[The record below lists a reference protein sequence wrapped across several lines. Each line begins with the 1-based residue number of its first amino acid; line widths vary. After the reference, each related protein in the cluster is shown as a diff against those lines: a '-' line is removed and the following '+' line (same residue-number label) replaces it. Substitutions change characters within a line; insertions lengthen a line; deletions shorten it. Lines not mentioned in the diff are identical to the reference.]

1 MKKKKILYLIIIVLI
16 IAVPVSSYLFYSVL
30 HDESRLSVLEKEWIS
45 NNKNNVISINV
56 INDINVFG
64 KDGKG
69 VYLDFL
75 DSLSEKYL
83 LEINPVTF
91 NSDEKVDGVSLT
103 YTTNNDV
110 ESLYEDEFV
119 VVNKANDK
127 ILSFNNLNFTK
138 IAINK
143 EYKDYLKAF
152 VNFND
157 TVEIIEED
165 NKENLLKDFKEN
177 EEIKY
182 IIVPKL
188 MYLDEIL
195 KNDYHIVYHISD
207 AKIHVGVTKDD
218 SELSSII
225 SKYFKSYKKK
235 SFDESFNKNELEAFI
250 KNLNIS
256 STDIDKIKSGTYKYG
271 FINNDPYELISGGTF
286 GGINAVY
293 LKKFSDLIDV
303 KIDFVKYNKIEKFE
317 KAIEDGKINIYYDY
331 YNVNNS
337 GNINSNLVINYN
349 VIARR
354 DNNIVINSLNSLKN
368 NEVYVEE
375 NTKVYDYLKNNTS
388 IDIKTYKNKKELKKI
403 IKKDVIIIIDSNK
416 YESFKSD
423 ILEDFSVRYTN
434 NIGVDYKFVTNLGD
448 TFNNL
453 FNRYLET
460 IDNNE
465 MKYIGLNNYFVT
477 KKSGILFGTLAKYI
491 LVLILILFVIL
502 VIIYRKTKKIKIARK
517 IKKEDKMR
525 FIDQLTSL
533 KNRNYLTENLE
544 NWNNNTIYPQAV
556 IVLDLN
562 KLQDIND
569 TLGYEKG
576 DEQIQAVANILIKT
590 QLDNTDIIRT
600 DGNEFLIYLVGYET
614 KQITSY
620 IHKLNREFKKLPF
633 DYGVAVG
640 YSMITDDV
648 KSIEDATN
656 EAVEQVKE
664 QKEEKKDE

>member
-127 ILSFNNLNFTK
+127 ILSFNNLNSTK

>member
-127 ILSFNNLNFTK
+127 ILSFNNLNSTK

-235 SFDESFNKNELEAFI
+235 SFDESFNNNELEAFI